1 MSYAK
6 ATATPMTRC
15 GPTMGRAYASR
26 EAEED
31 GLDLREVAA
40 ILKRRRKIIW
50 ATTLFVFLAAAAYV
64 TFTPS
69 LYTASVQILFDP
81 RTQKALDGDLAQDGL
96 SPEGV
101 NAMIES
107 QLSIVQSESVLRRVV
122 VSEKLGEDPEFGR
135 LGIIS
140 RAWRSIAT
148 HFGAAPDD
156 AASAELRA
164 LRTLRRDVGAKRAEK
179 TFILDV
185 FVSSKDREK
194 AARLA
199 NAVAF
204 AYLVDQSAS
213 RAEAARDAA
222 ASLTARL
229 GDLRAD
235 VRRAEHAIEQYK
247 FRHNIITLPGVA
259 SSVVNSEAMIGLR
272 ELERNLN
279 SSREIYQSFLTR
291 ARQAS
296 EQGAMSRVNARII
309 SHAEQPL
316 GSSWPPR
323 GLLLALSLFGGLG
336 MGASLALARD
346 HFDNRVYT
354 RRQIEEASPFPVLAV
369 VPRYLPIPLDLPREA
384 ERAFFRLRNSI
395 RFNQAGRPNK
405 IIMVTSNGAG
415 EGKSSIASTL
425 AAAAAAEGERV
436 LLLEGQYCSRAI
448 SRRPRASMELEA
460 PAADIGVSI
469 PAVAAVPAIAAPA
482 GAELQ
487 TEVVPDFAL
496 PAIESV
502 REARAHF
509 EVMDKLASDKHKFDL
524 IILDCGSVTSER
536 LARHLAHVADAI
548 VVVAR
553 AGRTSLEDIAEVADT
568 LGVVADRIGGVV
580 LDESRG

>member
-6 ATATPMTRC
+6 ATAASLTGRPYGTRE
-15 GPTMGRAYASR
+15 
-26 EAEED
+26 EADD
-31 GLDLREVAA
+31 GVDLREVVA

-50 ATTLFVFLAAAAYV
+50 ATTVVLFMAAAAYV
-64 TFTPS
+64 AFTPS

-81 RTQKALDGDLAQDGL
+81 RAQKALDGDLAQEGL

-101 NAMIES
+101 NAMIDS
-107 QLSIVQSESVLRRVV
+107 QLSILQSESVLRRVV
-122 VSEKLGEDPEFGR
+122 VSERLGEDPEFGR
-135 LGIIS
+135 LGMLS

-148 HFGAAPDD
+148 QFGAAPDNE
-156 AASAELRA
+156 ASAELRA
-164 LRTLRRDVGAKRAEK
+164 LRKLRRHVGAKRADK
-179 TFILDV
+179 TFILEV
-185 FVSSKDREK
+185 YVSSTDKEK
-194 AARLA
+194 VAGLA
-199 NAVAF
+199 DAVAF

-213 RAEAARDAA
+213 RAEVARNA
-222 ASLTARL
+222 ASALSARL
-229 GDLRAD
+229 GDLRGD

-247 FRHNIITLPGVA
+247 FQHNIITLPGNA
-259 SSVVNSEAMIGLR
+259 HSVVDSEAMIGLR

-279 SSREIYQSFLTR
+279 SSRDVYQSFLTH

-296 EQGAMSRVNARII
+296 EQANMSRVNARII
-309 SHAEQPL
+309 SHAEQPI

-323 GLLLALSLFGGLG
+323 GLLLVLSLFGGLG
-336 MGASLALARD
+336 LGSSLALARD
-346 HFDNRVYT
+346 HFDNRIYT
-354 RRQIEEASPFPVLAV
+354 KRQIEEASPFPVLAV

-405 IIMVTSNGAG
+405 IIMVTSNGSG
-415 EGKSSIASTL
+415 EGKSSVASTL

-448 SRRPRASMELEA
+448 SRRPKASMELEA
-460 PAADIGVSI
+460 SRTDSGVS
-469 PAVAAVPAIAAPA
+469 VPAIVAPP

-553 AGRTSLEDIAEVADT
+553 AGRTSLEDIAEVADS
-568 LGVVADRIGGVV
+568 LGVVAERIGGVV
-580 LDESRG
+580 LNESRG